1 MILGGDPFLDGF
13 YNKKLYFHNQLT
25 PIDENLMRK
34 VTTQIM
40 VNTNA
45 S

>member
-25 PIDENLMRK
+25 PINGDLIRK
-34 VTTQIM
+34 VTTQIK